1 VPQLIYKIPLS
12 YLYISNQ
19 AYIRMIRQFTTGKLG
34 SSPFKGQLYR
44 SVVLRRSI
52 LTQVNKVA
60 RVQPVLQIPKWLTSS
75 RRNLYI
81 QTATTPNDDALKFLP
96 SQEILGEG
104 KGTVEFLSG
113 REAHGSP
120 LARKL
125 FAVDG
130 LKSVMFG
137 ADFITVEKD
146 PETSWMIM
154 KPEIFSILTEH
165 LSAGGPIL
173 TEGTAA
179 AQDTMPN
186 EDDSEVVSMIKE
198 LIDTRVRPAI
208 QEDGGDIEYRGFT
221 DDGIVQLKLRGACRS
236 CDSSAVTLKNGI
248 ESMLMH
254 YVEEVNGVEQVLD
267 VEEQVAMEEFA
278 KLEQKLS
285 GTRNKSEEMSPSL

>member
-1 VPQLIYKIPLS
+1 MIQRFIGYKFVTKSVGNQIVYNHIGHRGISTQIYNVLRS
-12 YLYISNQ
+12 Q
-19 AYIRMIRQFTTGKLG
+19 RA
-34 SSPFKGQLYR
+34 SPFELQSL
-44 SVVLRRSI
+44 LRRS
-52 LTQVNKVA
+52 LF
-60 RVQPVLQIPKWLTSS
+60 
-75 RRNLYI
+75 I
-81 QTATTPNDDALKFLP
+81 QTATTPNNDALKFLP
-96 SQEILGEG
+96 SQTILGEG

-113 REAHGSP
+113 REAHASP

-130 LKSVMFG
+130 LKAVMFG
-137 ADFITVEKD
+137 PDFITVEKD
-146 PETSWMIM
+146 SEATWMVL

-173 TEGTAA
+173 MEGTAA
-179 AQDTMPN
+179 SEDTQPN

-236 CDSSAVTLKNGI
+236 CDSSEVTLKNGI

-254 YVEEVNGVEQVLD
+254 YVEEVNGVEQILD
-267 VEEQVAMEEFA
+267 AEEQVSMDEFN

-285 GTRNKSEEMSPSL
+285 EAKSKSDEMSPSL